1 MGCEALPALSNLAC
15 VLSTL
20 SFTVS
25 HRAVIRTPGTS
36 EKLST
41 NELPRSPVP
50 MTPTRMV
57 SLGWNGISAMLL
69 TPGDCARPREAPSD
83 ASPAS
88 LSKSRRE
95 ELSITL
101 LLLCNQPHNRS
112 RPRGHPVAAGI
123 AVASVGAAS
132 VRERSSV
139 VLLPESPNHL
149 NDDEPADRED
159 TDRKSTRL
167 NSSHLV
173 ISYAVFCLK
182 KKKQITKE
190 NIQHYIT

>member
-25 HRAVIRTPGTS
+25 HSAVIRTPGTS

-69 TPGDCARPREAPSD
+69 TPGDCARPREAPRD
-83 ASPAS
+83 ASPAIFN
-88 LSKSRRE
+88 KSRRE
-95 ELSITL
+95 VLSI
-101 LLLCNQPHNRS
+101 
-112 RPRGHPVAAGI
+112 A
-123 AVASVGAAS
+123 
-132 VRERSSV
+132 
-139 VLLPESPNHL
+139 
-149 NDDEPADRED
+149 
-159 TDRKSTRL
+159 
-167 NSSHLV
+167 
-173 ISYAVFCLK
+173 
-182 KKKQITKE
+182 
-190 NIQHYIT
+190 